1 MCKNEGTKAVFRLKK
16 IKLHTK
22 IFIGLILGVVVGL
35 VFGEKATIIE
45 PVGTIFLRLITMIVV
60 PLVLVSL
67 MLGTASLGDIR
78 KLGRIGIKT
87 IAYFMITTMVAITIG
102 LVLANAVKPGTGL
115 NEDVRAEL
123 YKSYE
128 SKAQVSIQRMTER
141 TGPILF
147 NTDELKDA
155 EGLVL
160 RLRSS
165 DDSLSGYIR
174 AQLSPN
180 TMRMLEE
187 YNPSHSP
194 SNSLKQA
201 LVDELNTLLELQNF
215 YREELFA
222 DVELSKETQKLLRA
236 DFQGKEVF
244 HLNRLLIE
252 DAFPDEIAKS
262 QKSSPLSGL
271 LDVLVNIFPTN
282 PLRSLVEGNMLQV
295 IFLALL
301 FGTVLTLIKREK
313 SETLIKFLEGLN
325 DAIIQ
330 VVHIAM
336 KLAPYGVLALI
347 AAVIGQYG
355 VNILYTLLKYSL
367 VVVGG
372 LVIYTFSVNSL
383 SLSLLARTNPF
394 RFYAG
399 TKEAMVIAFSTS
411 SSNAALPVSL
421 ECVEHLGVSREYSS
435 FVIPLGATINM
446 DGTAL
451 YQGVAAV
458 FIAQIYGIP
467 LGIMDQITIV
477 LMATLASVGAAG
489 VPAAGIIT
497 LAMVLTQLGV
507 PLEGIALILGV
518 DRFLDMCRTTTNIIG
533 DMTCSAVIK
542 HTEERGK
549 TKLT

>member
-1 MCKNEGTKAVFRLKK
+1 MFRLKK

-35 VFGEKATIIE
+35 VFGEKALIIE

-87 IAYFMITTMVAITIG
+87 VVYFTITTMIAISIG
-102 LVLANAVKPGTGL
+102 LVLANIVKPGTGL
-115 NEDVRAEL
+115 NEEVKAEL

-128 SKAQVSIQRMTER
+128 SKAQVSIQSMEEK
-141 TGPILF
+141 PS
-147 NTDELKDA
+147 LKD
-155 EGLVL
+155 
-160 RLRSS
+160 
-165 DDSLSGYIR
+165 I
-174 AQLSPN
+174 
-180 TMRMLEE
+180 
-187 YNPSHSP
+187 
-194 SNSLKQA
+194 
-201 LVDELNTLLELQNF
+201 
-215 YREELFA
+215 
-222 DVELSKETQKLLRA
+222 
-236 DFQGKEVF
+236 
-244 HLNRLLIE
+244 LIN
-252 DAFPDEIAKS
+252 
-262 QKSSPLSGL
+262 
-271 LDVLVNIFPTN
+271 VVPTN
-282 PLRSLVEGNMLQV
+282 PVKALIEGNMLQV
-295 IFLALL
+295 IFLGLL
-301 FGTVLTLIKREK
+301 FGLILTLIKKSK
-313 SETLIKFLEGLN
+313 SEMLIKFLDGVN

-355 VNILYTLLKYSL
+355 VNILVTLLKYSL

-383 SLSLLARTNPF
+383 SLSLLGRMNPLLF
-394 RFYAG
+394 FKAV
-399 TKEAMVIAFSTS
+399 KEAMIIAFSTS

-421 ECVEHLGVSREYSS
+421 ECVEHIGVSREYSS

-458 FIAQIYGIP
+458 FIANIYGIP
-467 LGIMDQITIV
+467 LAITDQIIIV

-497 LAMVLTQLGV
+497 LAMVLTQIGI

-533 DMTCSAVIK
+533 DMACSVVIK
-542 HTEERGK
+542 QTEERGK

>member
-1 MCKNEGTKAVFRLKK
+1 MKK

-22 IFIGLILGVVVGL
+22 IFIGLILGIAIGII
-35 VFGEKATIIE
+35 FGEKARLIE

-87 IAYFMITTMVAITIG
+87 IAYFTITTMIAISIG
-102 LVLANAVKPGTGL
+102 LFLANVVKPGYGL
-115 NEDVRAEL
+115 NEQVKEEL
-123 YKSYE
+123 YKNYE
-128 SKAQVSIQRMTER
+128 SKAQIGIQRM
-141 TGPILF
+141 
-147 NTDELKDA
+147 
-155 EGLVL
+155 
-160 RLRSS
+160 
-165 DDSLSGYIR
+165 
-174 AQLSPN
+174 
-180 TMRMLEE
+180 EE
-187 YNPSHSP
+187 KPS
-194 SNSLKQA
+194 A
-201 LVDELNTLLELQNF
+201 
-215 YREELFA
+215 
-222 DVELSKETQKLLRA
+222 
-236 DFQGKEVF
+236 
-244 HLNRLLIE
+244 
-252 DAFPDEIAKS
+252 
-262 QKSSPLSGL
+262 
-271 LDVLVNIFPTN
+271 LDVLVNIVPTN
-282 PLRSLVEGNMLQV
+282 PLQSLVEGNMLQV

-301 FGTVLTLIKREK
+301 FGIILTLIKKEK
-313 SETLIKFLEGLN
+313 SAILIKFLEGLN

-336 KLAPYGVLALI
+336 RLAPYGVLALI

-355 VNILYTLLKYSL
+355 VQILVTLLKYSL

-372 LVIYTFSVNSL
+372 LVIYTFSINSL
-383 SLSLLARTNPF
+383 TVGFLGRLNPL
-394 RFYAG
+394 RFYKG
-399 TKEAMVIAFSTS
+399 VKEAMIIAFSTS

-421 ECVEHLGVSREYSS
+421 ECVEHIGVPREYSS

-467 LGIMDQITIV
+467 LGLMDQLTIV

-497 LAMVLTQLGV
+497 LAMVLRQIGI

-518 DRFLDMCRTTTNIIG
+518 DRFLDMCRTTTNIVG
-533 DMTCSAVIK
+533 DMACSVVIK
-542 HTEERGK
+542 ETETRK
-549 TKLT
+549 K

>member
-1 MCKNEGTKAVFRLKK
+1 LACSVYSVYSVHLVHIVHLVYIVYLIHLLSFFTRFTYSPINRFTRPLFHSSLLTFYFSLLTAIPKIDLGGAYRYDNLYLIQSVVSASADQNRALAGRMKR

-35 VFGEKATIIE
+35 IFGEKATIIE

-67 MLGTASLGDIR
+67 MLGTASLGDLR

-87 IAYFMITTMVAITIG
+87 IVYFTITTMVAIVIG
-102 LVLANAVKPGTGL
+102 LFLANAVQPGSGL
-115 NEDVRAEL
+115 QEDIKEEL
-123 YKSYE
+123 YKNYE
-128 SKAQVSIQRMTER
+128 SKAQVGIQRM
-141 TGPILF
+141 
-147 NTDELKDA
+147 
-155 EGLVL
+155 
-160 RLRSS
+160 
-165 DDSLSGYIR
+165 
-174 AQLSPN
+174 
-180 TMRMLEE
+180 EE
-187 YNPSHSP
+187 KPSFIDI
-194 SNSLKQA
+194 
-201 LVDELNTLLELQNF
+201 V
-215 YREELFA
+215 
-222 DVELSKETQKLLRA
+222 
-236 DFQGKEVF
+236 
-244 HLNRLLIE
+244 I
-252 DAFPDEIAKS
+252 
-262 QKSSPLSGL
+262 
-271 LDVLVNIFPTN
+271 NIVPTN
-282 PLRSLVEGNMLQV
+282 PVQTLVEGNMLQV

-301 FGTVLTLIKREK
+301 FGTILTYIKKER
-313 SETLIKFLEGLN
+313 SEVILKFLEGLN

-336 KLAPYGVLALI
+336 RLAPYGVLALI

-355 VNILYTLLKYSL
+355 VNILVTLLKYSL

-372 LVIYTFSVNSL
+372 LVIYTLGMNSL
-383 SLSLLARTNPF
+383 TLSLLGRMSPL
-394 RFYAG
+394 RFFQA
-399 TKEAMVIAFSTS
+399 TKEAMIIAFSTS
-411 SSNAALPVSL
+411 SSNAALPVSM
-421 ECVEHLGVSREYSS
+421 ECVEHIGVKREYSS

-467 LGIMDQITIV
+467 LGLMDQVTIV

-497 LAMVLTQLGV
+497 LAMVLKQIGI

-533 DMTCSAVIK
+533 DMACSVVIK
-542 HTEERGK
+542 QSEEK
-549 TKLT
+549 NTK

>member
-1 MCKNEGTKAVFRLKK
+1 LSEKEGTKAVFRLKK

-35 VFGEKATIIE
+35 VFGEKALIIE

-78 KLGRIGIKT
+78 KLGRIGFKT
-87 IAYFMITTMVAITIG
+87 IVYFMITTMIAISIG
-102 LVLANAVKPGTGL
+102 LVLANIVKPGTGL
-115 NEDVRAEL
+115 NEDVKAEL

-128 SKAQVSIQRMTER
+128 SKAQVSIQNMEEK
-141 TGPILF
+141 PS
-147 NTDELKDA
+147 LKD
-155 EGLVL
+155 
-160 RLRSS
+160 
-165 DDSLSGYIR
+165 I
-174 AQLSPN
+174 
-180 TMRMLEE
+180 
-187 YNPSHSP
+187 
-194 SNSLKQA
+194 
-201 LVDELNTLLELQNF
+201 
-215 YREELFA
+215 
-222 DVELSKETQKLLRA
+222 
-236 DFQGKEVF
+236 
-244 HLNRLLIE
+244 LIN
-252 DAFPDEIAKS
+252 
-262 QKSSPLSGL
+262 
-271 LDVLVNIFPTN
+271 VVPTN
-282 PLRSLVEGNMLQV
+282 PVKALIEGNMLQV
-295 IFLALL
+295 IFLGLL
-301 FGTVLTLIKREK
+301 FGLILTLIKKEK
-313 SETLIKFLEGLN
+313 SDMLIKFLDGVN

-355 VNILYTLLKYSL
+355 VNILVTLLKYSL

-372 LVIYTFSVNSL
+372 LVIYTISVNSL
-383 SLSLLARTNPF
+383 SLSLLGRMNPLLYF
-394 RFYAG
+394 KAV
-399 TKEAMVIAFSTS
+399 KEAMIIAFSTS

-421 ECVEHLGVSREYSS
+421 ECVEHIGVPREYSS

-467 LGIMDQITIV
+467 LALTEQITIV

-497 LAMVLTQLGV
+497 LAMVLTQIGI

-533 DMTCSAVIK
+533 DMTCSVVIK
-542 HTEERGK
+542 QTEERGK
-549 TKLT
+549 SKLK

>member
-1 MCKNEGTKAVFRLKK
+1 MFRLKK

-35 VFGEKATIIE
+35 VFGEKALIIE

-87 IAYFMITTMVAITIG
+87 VVYFTITTMIAISIG
-102 LVLANAVKPGTGL
+102 LVLANIVKPGTGL
-115 NEDVRAEL
+115 NEEVKAEL

-128 SKAQVSIQRMTER
+128 SKAQVSIQSMEEK
-141 TGPILF
+141 PS
-147 NTDELKDA
+147 LKD
-155 EGLVL
+155 
-160 RLRSS
+160 
-165 DDSLSGYIR
+165 I
-174 AQLSPN
+174 
-180 TMRMLEE
+180 
-187 YNPSHSP
+187 
-194 SNSLKQA
+194 
-201 LVDELNTLLELQNF
+201 
-215 YREELFA
+215 
-222 DVELSKETQKLLRA
+222 
-236 DFQGKEVF
+236 
-244 HLNRLLIE
+244 LIN
-252 DAFPDEIAKS
+252 
-262 QKSSPLSGL
+262 
-271 LDVLVNIFPTN
+271 VVPTN
-282 PLRSLVEGNMLQV
+282 PVKALIEGNMLQV
-295 IFLALL
+295 IFLGLL
-301 FGTVLTLIKREK
+301 FGLILTLIKKSK
-313 SETLIKFLEGLN
+313 SEMLIKFLDGVN

-355 VNILYTLLKYSL
+355 VNILVTLLKYSL

-383 SLSLLARTNPF
+383 SLSLLGRMNPLLF
-394 RFYAG
+394 FKAV
-399 TKEAMVIAFSTS
+399 KEAMIIAFSTS

-421 ECVEHLGVSREYSS
+421 ECVEHIGVSREYSS

-451 YQGVAAV
+451 YQGVAAL

-467 LGIMDQITIV
+467 LGLIDQITIV

-497 LAMVLTQLGV
+497 LAMVLRQIGI

-533 DMTCSAVIK
+533 DMACSVVIK
-542 HTEERGK
+542 ESEEKRK
-549 TKLT
+549 RT

>member
-1 MCKNEGTKAVFRLKK
+1 MFGLKK

-35 VFGEKATIIE
+35 IFGEKALIIE

-78 KLGRIGIKT
+78 KLGRIGFKT
-87 IAYFMITTMVAITIG
+87 VIYFTITTMIAISIG
-102 LVLANAVKPGTGL
+102 LVLANIVKPGTGL
-115 NEDVRAEL
+115 NEEVKAEL

-128 SKAQVSIQRMTER
+128 SKAQVSIQSMEEK
-141 TGPILF
+141 PS
-147 NTDELKDA
+147 LKD
-155 EGLVL
+155 
-160 RLRSS
+160 
-165 DDSLSGYIR
+165 I
-174 AQLSPN
+174 
-180 TMRMLEE
+180 
-187 YNPSHSP
+187 
-194 SNSLKQA
+194 
-201 LVDELNTLLELQNF
+201 
-215 YREELFA
+215 
-222 DVELSKETQKLLRA
+222 
-236 DFQGKEVF
+236 
-244 HLNRLLIE
+244 LI
-252 DAFPDEIAKS
+252 
-262 QKSSPLSGL
+262 
-271 LDVLVNIFPTN
+271 NIVPTN
-282 PLRSLVEGNMLQV
+282 PVKALIDGNMLQV
-295 IFLALL
+295 IFLGLL
-301 FGTVLTLIKREK
+301 FGLILTLIKKEK
-313 SETLIKFLEGLN
+313 SDLLIKTLDGVN

-336 KLAPYGVLALI
+336 RLAPYGVLALI

-355 VNILYTLLKYSL
+355 VNILVTLLKYSL

-383 SLSLLARTNPF
+383 SLSLLGRMNPILF
-394 RFYAG
+394 FKAV
-399 TKEAMVIAFSTS
+399 KEAMIIAFSTS

-421 ECVEHLGVSREYSS
+421 ECVEHIGVSRQYSS

-458 FIAQIYGIP
+458 FIANIYGIP
-467 LGIMDQITIV
+467 LGFIDQITIV

-497 LAMVLTQLGV
+497 LAMVLTQIGI

-533 DMTCSAVIK
+533 DMACSVVIK
-542 HTEERGK
+542 QTEERGK
-549 TKLT
+549 TKLK